1 MLDEGGWRWWPERL
15 PRPGARASSLWQSW
29 SRVHATEYGRGYY
42 GAVLEAWYAVV
53 VVFVMVMVLVLVLG
67 GVLDHAYFSRHVP
80 SQPDAQGS

>member
-1 MLDEGGWRWWPERL
+1 MEVGGDGGQSGCRDLVRELVPVAEL
-15 PRPGARASSLWQSW
+15 VPG
-29 SRVHATEYGRGYY
+29 TCYGRGYY

-53 VVFVMVMVLVLVLG
+53 VVFVMVLVLVLVLG